1 MVIDTVNDVVIGDV
15 GDEIVSTGGV
25 AVRPFWWSTEYL
37 VALGLATGGDTT
49 GTTAAGDTSTTGSG
63 GSGDTTSSEGGTGT
77 AGGGTDA
84 TGGGVGQG
92 GDDVEALVD
101 GGLSNVWIVLIAV
114 LAAVAVAALAILA
127 FVLGRGRGGGP
138 DAIVGAGAGGA
149 ATTTVATGYAAQEL
163 ESDAGLLF
171 GVRRDARARSPV
183 LPRLRTAPV
192 G

>member
-25 AVRPFWWSTEYL
+25 AVRPFWWSTESL

-63 GSGDTTSSEGGTGT
+63 GSGDTTSSEGGTGS

-84 TGGGVGQG
+84 TGGGSGQG
-92 GDDVEALVD
+92 DADDVEALAD
-101 GGLSNVWIVLIAV
+101 GGLSNGWIALIAV

-127 FVLGRGRGGGP
+127 FVLGRGRRGGP
-138 DAIVGAGAGGA
+138 DATVGAGAGGA
-149 ATTTVATGYAAQEL
+149 AATTVAAGVAAQEL
-163 ESDAGLLF
+163 KATPAFCSECGGTLTPGARFCPDCG
-171 GVRRDARARSPV
+171 RR
-183 LPRLRTAPV
+183 L
-192 G
+192 